1 MIEAKA
7 PVGYTREGILSHVI
21 EIREDGQFD
30 QLVEADGMLNEVV
43 RGGVQVEKDDLEL
56 GKSEALGGAD
66 HSALDAEGYLGSSL
80 EGIQFTV
87 VNASEH
93 GVMVEDTYRPKG
105 TVVAVIRLLG
115 TSRRE
120 PTPPRPHPTRCLTEP
135 IR

>member
-1 MIEAKA
+1 
-7 PVGYTREGILSHVI
+7 
-21 EIREDGQFD
+21 
-30 QLVEADGMLNEVV
+30 MLNEVV

-105 TVVAVIRLLG
+105 TVVAVIETAWNPEKGGLHRPDRIRHAALRNLFD
-115 TSRRE
+115 SRDGHQRQLSA
-120 PTPPRPHPTRCLTEP
+120 H
-135 IR
+135 